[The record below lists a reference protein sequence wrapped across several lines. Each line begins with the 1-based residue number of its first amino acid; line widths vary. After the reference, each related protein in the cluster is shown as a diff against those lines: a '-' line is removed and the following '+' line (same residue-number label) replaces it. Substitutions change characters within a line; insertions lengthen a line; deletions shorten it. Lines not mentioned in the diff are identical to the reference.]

1 MVADDAA
8 QLKKSLGVNDRQ
20 KLDEYFTSVR
30 DVEMRIDRMSQ
41 PVNFD
46 VTPHLPP
53 EEQPDEIE
61 AHIRLM
67 YDLMVLA
74 FKTDT
79 TRVAT
84 FMLANEGSTDP
95 FRPSASKKVIMNFRT
110 IKKIP
115 TRWPRSPRSTSSSPH
130 SLLTS

>member
-1 MVADDAA
+1 M
-8 QLKKSLGVNDRQ
+8 NDRQ

-53 EEQPDEIE
+53 EDQPDEIE
-61 AHIRLM
+61 QHIRLM

-84 FMLANEGSTDP
+84 FMLANEGSNRSFPTIGVKEGHHEIFAP
-95 FRPSASKKVIMNFRT
+95 PRRP
-110 IKKIP
+110 
-115 TRWPRSPRSTSSSPH
+115 
-130 SLLTS
+130 